1 MRKKI
6 CTVEEE
12 SQQWEKLLGEHEIQR
27 YWALEAGLWLTAGEI
42 REQTPSKIQRV
53 WPVGWR
59 MARSRHEEHC
69 TEERHLRMAGLAVSE
84 HRVIL

>member
-6 CTVEEE
+6 FTVEEE

-42 REQTPSKIQRV
+42 REQTPSKI
-53 WPVGWR
+53 
-59 MARSRHEEHC
+59 
-69 TEERHLRMAGLAVSE
+69 
-84 HRVIL
+84 

>member
-6 CTVEEE
+6 FTVEEE

-42 REQTPSKIQRV
+42 REQTPSKIQR
-53 WPVGWR
+53 
-59 MARSRHEEHC
+59 
-69 TEERHLRMAGLAVSE
+69 GLASGME
-84 HRVIL
+84 DGQKQA